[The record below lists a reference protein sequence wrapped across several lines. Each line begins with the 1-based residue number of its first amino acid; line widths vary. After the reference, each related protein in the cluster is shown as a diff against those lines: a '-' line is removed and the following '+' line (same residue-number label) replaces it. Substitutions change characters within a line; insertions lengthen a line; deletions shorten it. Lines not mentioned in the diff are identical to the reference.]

1 MNTLAFFVVSPDSII
16 VLALFVIA
24 FPLLAI
30 YCLVDI
36 VRSNFKDSTIKL
48 IWVLIVL
55 FAPFLGSVA
64 YLIIGRQSKVTG
76 P

>member
-1 MNTLAFFVVSPDSII
+1 MNMLAFYEFSSAELWLIGF
-16 VLALFVIA
+16 ALLY
-24 FPLLAI
+24 PLLVI

-36 VRSNFKDSTIKL
+36 VRSNFKDSTTKL

-55 FAPFLGSVA
+55 FAPFLGSIA
-64 YLIIGRQSKVTG
+64 YLVVGRQSKTLI

>member
-1 MNTLAFFVVSPDSII
+1 MNILAFFEFSSIELLLI
-16 VLALFVIA
+16 GLFLIY
-24 FPLLAI
+24 PLLVI

-36 VRSNFKDSTIKL
+36 VRSDFKDSTTKL

-55 FAPFLGSVA
+55 FAPFLGSIV
-64 YLIIGRQSKVTG
+64 YLVMGRQSKTLI

>member
-1 MNTLAFFVVSPDSII
+1 MNTLAFFEFSLSELLLIGF
-16 VLALFVIA
+16 ALLY
-24 FPLLAI
+24 PLLVI

-36 VRSNFKDSTIKL
+36 VRSNFKDSTTKL

-55 FAPFLGSVA
+55 FAPFLGSIV
-64 YLIIGRQSKVTG
+64 YLVMGRQSKTLI

>member
-1 MNTLAFFVVSPDSII
+1 MNTLAFFEFSSIELLLI
-16 VLALFVIA
+16 GFFLIY
-24 FPLLAI
+24 PLLVI

-36 VRSNFKDSTIKL
+36 VRSNFKDSTTKL

-55 FAPFLGSVA
+55 FAPFLGSIV
-64 YLIIGRQSKVTG
+64 YLVMGRQSKTLI

>member
-1 MNTLAFFVVSPDSII
+1 MNILAFFEFSARETLLLGAVM
-16 VLALFVIA
+16 LAY
-24 FPLLAI
+24 PLLVI

-55 FAPFLGSVA
+55 FAPFFGSIA
-64 YLIIGRQSKVTG
+64 YLLIGRQSKITI